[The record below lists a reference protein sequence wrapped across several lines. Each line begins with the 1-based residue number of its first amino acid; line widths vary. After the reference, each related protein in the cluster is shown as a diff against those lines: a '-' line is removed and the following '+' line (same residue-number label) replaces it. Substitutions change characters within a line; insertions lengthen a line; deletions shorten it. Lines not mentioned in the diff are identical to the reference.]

1 MNVPDMS
8 SGLELA
14 HELER
19 LSRASVTVL
28 GDVSLERVVHGTCAE
43 TGAGPLLLGAE
54 NAVPGAGAA
63 IAHAL
68 TSLGVATALIC
79 VLGDDLPGAELT
91 ALIGA
96 QPNVEPWLLVDGA
109 KATTTSTRYVDGERL
124 VLQTLRRDRRPMQL
138 HLRERML
145 RIAGDAMTATSVT
158 VLSDRGHGVLDPE
171 TIGQLLAGA
180 RQAGRRVV
188 ADLGDDIGPVDRFR
202 GCDALI
208 RVGLA
213 NDPSEEAETLRR
225 SAELPSVVLMV
236 PDGVVIADRDGVVG
250 VSRPAWEDM
259 AADYARV
266 VAVYAA
272 AIAVGRSPRLAC
284 RIACGVIP
292 LGAPS

>member
-1 MNVPDMS
+1 MS

-28 GDVSLERVVHGTCAE
+28 GDVSLERVVHGTFAG

-109 KATTTSTRYVDGERL
+109 KATTTSTRYVDGERVIDGEGV

-145 RIAGDAMTATSVT
+145 RIASDAMTATSVT

-188 ADLGDDIGPVDRFR
+188 ADLGHDIGPVERFR

-213 NDPSEEAETLRR
+213 DDPCDEAESLRR
-225 SAELPSVVLMV
+225 SADLPSVILMV
-236 PDGVVIADRDGVVG
+236 PDGLVIADRDGVGG
-250 VSRPAWEDM
+250 VSRPAGVAGRAGAHM
-259 AADYARV
+259 AADLARGG
-266 VAVYAA
+266 AV
-272 AIAVGRSPRLAC
+272 
-284 RIACGVIP
+284 
-292 LGAPS
+292 